1 MMLSPQ
7 KLLNRTCWFFTCA
20 IMCVLTIPVLIKQGM
35 FNDAV
40 LYTSVSLNLSKGIG
54 SFWFPYFDEW
64 NIIGIPSFHE
74 QPPLVFGIQSLFFYC
89 LDTSIYVERF
99 YTFLCMLT
107 TAFLINQIW
116 KLVTKSLPEYHGMSF
131 LAILLW
137 ITIPVCF
144 WSYSNNMHE
153 NTMGIFVALS
163 VYLILNALQNEK
175 YQYRYFLIAA
185 CCIACAFLCKGFPGL
200 FPIGIPFMY
209 FLCFDKISFKQSV
222 LYTIFILVVLVCIG
236 ALLYCYSPAKE
247 SLSIY
252 LFQRAFARINDS
264 PSVDSRFFILGRLL
278 SELLPALIVTA
289 IALFLSYKQQ
299 LLYQVKTVQ
308 KISLFFLV
316 LGCCGSLPL
325 MLTKVQN
332 GFYFVAALPYFGI
345 GLALL
350 IVPLFKQLL
359 ENISAKRVQILFVSS
374 IILFMSVLVFSFL
387 QKGKYS
393 RDKLMLQ
400 DLEILAKT
408 LPSGTRLCTS
418 PITYENWILN
428 GYLVRLH
435 SMSIANILLD
445 KKERTYFIED
455 KNSSYIVPDT
465 YQEIELPLQQF
476 RLYKKISL

>member
-1 MMLSPQ
+1 M
-7 KLLNRTCWFFTCA
+7 
-20 IMCVLTIPVLIKQGM
+20 LIKQGM

-54 SFWFPYFDEW
+54 SFWFTYFDEW
-64 NIIGIPSFHE
+64 NIIGISSFHE
-74 QPPLVFGIQSLFFYC
+74 QPPLVFGIQSLFFRFIG
-89 LDTSIYVERF
+89 DSIYVERI
-99 YTFLCMLT
+99 YTFLCMII
-107 TAFLINQIW
+107 TAFLIHKLW
-116 KLVTKSLPEYHGMSF
+116 KLVTKSLLEYYGMSY

-137 ITIPVCF
+137 ISIPVCF

-153 NTMGIFVALS
+153 NTMGIFIALS
-163 VYLILNALQNEK
+163 VYLILKALQIGK
-175 YQYRYFLIAA
+175 HQYGYFLVAA
-185 CCIACAFLCKGFPGL
+185 CSIACAFLCKGFPGL

-209 FLCFDKISFKQSV
+209 FLCFDKISFKQSM
-222 LYTIFILVVLVCIG
+222 LYTIIILVVLVSIG
-236 ALLYCYSPAKE
+236 VLLYCYSPAKA

-252 LFQRAFARINDS
+252 LFQRAFARINDA

-289 IALFLSYKQQ
+289 IALFLSYKKQ
-299 LLYQVKTVQ
+299 LLYKVKTVQ

-345 GLALL
+345 SLALL

-359 ENISAKRVQILFVSS
+359 ENISEKRVQFLYMSS
-374 IILFMSVLVFSFL
+374 IILFLAVLVFSFL
-387 QKGKYS
+387 QKGKYG

-400 DLEILAKT
+400 DLEIIANA
-408 LPSGTRLCTS
+408 LPSGTRFSTS

-445 KKERTYFIED
+445 KNERTFFIED
-455 KNSSYIVPDT
+455 KNSSYKVPDT
-465 YQEIELPLQQF
+465 YQEMKLPLQQF
-476 RLYKKISL
+476 KVYKKISL